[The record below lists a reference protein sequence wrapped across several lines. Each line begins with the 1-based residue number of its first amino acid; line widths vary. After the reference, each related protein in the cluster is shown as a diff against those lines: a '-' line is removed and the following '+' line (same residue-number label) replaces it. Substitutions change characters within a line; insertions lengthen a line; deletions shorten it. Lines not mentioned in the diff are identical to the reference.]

1 VRSRGTAE
9 YWLYLALLWLVG
21 IDLRITLLA
30 VPPVLPQIHH
40 DLHLSEAGVGAVT
53 VMPVMLLG
61 IAAVAGSLMIAK
73 IGARRA
79 TIAGLVLIAVAGAVR
94 GVGPS
99 AGMLFGMTFL
109 MGVGVA
115 ICQPA
120 APTLI
125 GAWFPRG
132 IGFATAVYVNG
143 ILVGE
148 AIPAGLTIPL
158 VLPLVAGS
166 WETSLAVWSL
176 PVLLTP
182 LLFRLFVPREVPVAH
197 EERPAWWP
205 DWRDPMTWRI
215 GIMQGGISVLY
226 FGLNAYIPD
235 FFHAVGRPWM
245 SAPSIAALN
254 VMQLP
259 GSFATVLFAHRL
271 AGRREFFIA
280 VLLAAI
286 PGLGFLIAGPD
297 WLALVGVSIF
307 GCTSAIGLSMIIALA
322 PMVTDQRNVHR
333 LSAGAFTIGYLGSF
347 GGTLLGGVLW
357 DATHVPWTAFIPVG
371 VGAAL
376 VALAGGTLKRLA

>member
-1 VRSRGTAE
+1 M
-9 YWLYLALLWLVG
+9 
-21 IDLRITLLA
+21 
-30 VPPVLPQIHH
+30 PPVLPQIHH
-40 DLHLSEAGVGAVT
+40 DLRLNEAGVGALT

-61 IAAVAGSLMIAK
+61 IAAIAGSLMIAK

-79 TIAGLVLIAVAGAVR
+79 TIVGLVLVALAGAAR
-94 GVGPS
+94 GIGPS
-99 AGMLFGMTFL
+99 TAMLFGMTFL

-125 GAWFPRG
+125 GAWFPRQ

-166 WETSLAVWSL
+166 WATSLAAWSL

-205 DWRDPMTWRI
+205 DWHDPMTWRI

-245 SAPSIAALN
+245 AAPAIAALN

-259 GSFATVLFAHRL
+259 GSFATLFVAQRL
-271 AGRREFFIA
+271 AGRPHFFIA

-297 WLALVGVSIF
+297 WLAIVGVSIF

-322 PMVTDQRNVHR
+322 PMVADQRNVHR

-347 GGTLLGGVLW
+347 AGTLLGGVLW
-357 DATHVPWTAFIPVG
+357 DATHVPATAFIPVG

-376 VALAGGTLKRLA
+376 VALCGGTLRLHAARTQDA

>member
-1 VRSRGTAE
+1 MR

-21 IDLRITLLA
+21 IDLRLTMLG
-30 VPPVLPQIHH
+30 VPPVIPRIHQ
-40 DLHLSEAGVGAVT
+40 DLALSEAAVGALT
-53 VMPVMLLG
+53 AMPVLLLG
-61 IAAVAGSLMIAK
+61 IVAIAGSLMIAK

-79 TIAGLVLIAVAGAVR
+79 TIAGLVLVAIAGAAR
-94 GVGPS
+94 GIGPS
-99 AGMLFGMTFL
+99 AAMLFGMTFL
-109 MGVGVA
+109 MGAGVA

-125 GAWFPRG
+125 GAWFPRQ

-148 AIPAGLTIPL
+148 AIPAGLTIPA
-158 VLPLVAGS
+158 VLPLVGDS
-166 WETSLAVWSL
+166 WEKSLAVWSI

-182 LLFRLFVPREVPVAH
+182 LLFRLFVPRELPVAH
-197 EERPAWWP
+197 AERPAWWP

-215 GIMQGGISVLY
+215 GIMQAGISVLY

-245 SAPSIAALN
+245 SAPAIAALN
-254 VMQLP
+254 IMQLP
-259 GSFATVLFAHRL
+259 GSFVTVVVAHRW

-333 LSAGAFTIGYLGSF
+333 LSAGAFTIGYLTSF
-347 GGTLLGGVLW
+347 VGTLLGGVVW
-357 DATHVPWTAFIPVG
+357 DATHVPATAFIPVG

-376 VALAGGTLKRLA
+376 VALCGGTLPRKLRPAAA